1 MQLNVPTIVV
11 AGAVVIAAISPRSCL
26 SPHRAQDSPGAGAH
40 HGRHPSP
47 PRSYEEPPREGS
59 CGCLPTMRAERLF
72 KSFSDL
78 PVPQWLLLML
88 LLSQEALNRG
98 ASRVRSPAHS
108 EEEEEEE
115 RG

>member
-1 MQLNVPTIVV
+1 
-11 AGAVVIAAISPRSCL
+11 
-26 SPHRAQDSPGAGAH
+26 
-40 HGRHPSP
+40 
-47 PRSYEEPPREGS
+47 
-59 CGCLPTMRAERLF
+59 MRAERLF